1 MFPAGG
7 ALVGCWSNI
16 LRRYDF
22 KPLVHHKAPNN
33 DPGDC
38 YFLWRINIIHYYF
51 KQMGKHPQRN
61 SHGEGKEQ

>member
-38 YFLWRINIIHYYF
+38 YFL
-51 KQMGKHPQRN
+51 
-61 SHGEGKEQ
+61 